1 MSNTNFAAGETITL
15 TIEQLNKLL
24 HSENGTVVDGY
35 KVAKCFV
42 INWWERSEGQF
53 EQLVVTRENS
63 RKQFSTTFWP
73 VANSWIDPFEE
84 RGVSVDDTSV
94 VMTLY
99 SNKVL
104 RTTDNRIRFVREE
117 RY

>member
-1 MSNTNFAAGETITL
+1 MTNINFAAGETITL

-24 HSENGTVVDGY
+24 HSEQGEVVDGY
-35 KVAKCFV
+35 KVVKCFV
-42 INWWERSEGQF
+42 INWWERSEGRF

-73 VANSWIDPFEE
+73 AANSWIDPFEE
-84 RGVSVDDTSV
+84 RGVSVDNTSV

-99 SNKVL
+99 SNKVI

-117 RY
+117 RH